1 MTIWSEVLL
10 LTDKLTDTVNAGSQ
24 YTFGILV
31 WFLGNYITDTVTG
44 MTGTS
49 RDCFAIHAMILV
61 IEYPV

>member
-1 MTIWSEVLL
+1 MPEANIHEVSGFEVLII
-10 LTDKLTDTVNAGSQ
+10 
-24 YTFGILV
+24 GILV